1 MPVLLGEKIA
11 CQKKHNPSKAWVFFF
26 AAAFALLCTPL
37 AKAQMQVDISIKRP
51 LYIAYEPL
59 IVNVSI
65 TNLTGEALDLV
76 DSGKNLWFGFQVET
90 LDGRPIPPNESEHI
104 NPPVRLEPGQK
115 LTRAINITPLFPI
128 GEFGGYRIR
137 ASIYAASLNK
147 WFNSDSLSVEI
158 TEGRSIYEKTI
169 GVPQSETSAGSLRKV
184 SLLTHRLPSSSQLYL
199 RIQDPSSGIIY
210 CTHRLGRIVSYG
222 NPEILIDGK
231 NTIHVF
237 QNVAPKVFLYSHIGL
252 NGEIFERAIYNQS
265 GRAKPVSQLKPDG
278 SIAILGATISNN
290 EAAGAAQETPNLSDR
305 PVPLPTPSSK
315 SKDEDPRPKNLLSK

>member
-1 MPVLLGEKIA
+1 MRVLFGEKLLY
-11 CQKKHNPSKAWVFFF
+11 KKAHKPFQLGLLFFIIGLAFLSIPSAE
-26 AAAFALLCTPL
+26 
-37 AKAQMQVDISIKRP
+37 AQIQVDISIKRP

-65 TNLTGEALDLV
+65 SNLTGEALELV
-76 DSGKNLWFGFQVET
+76 DSGKNRWFGFQIET
-90 LDGRPIPPNESEHI
+90 LDGRPIPPNASEHI

-115 LTRAINITPLFPI
+115 LTRAINITPLYPI

-147 WFNSDSLSVEI
+147 WFNSDSLNVDI

-169 GVPQSETSAGSLRKV
+169 GVPQGESSAGSLRKIT
-184 SLLTHRLPSSSQLYL
+184 LLTHRLPSSSQLYL

-222 NPEILIDGK
+222 TPEIRIDGK

-278 SIAILGATISNN
+278 TIAILGATISNN
-290 EAAGAAQETPNLSDR
+290 ETAGAAQETPNLSDR
-305 PVPLPTPSSK
+305 PVPLPAPSTK
-315 SKDEDPRPKNLLSK
+315 SKDEDVRPKNLLSK

>member
-1 MPVLLGEKIA
+1 MRVLLGEKIVG
-11 CQKKHNPSKAWVFFF
+11 KKTHKPFQLKLLFFF
-26 AAAFALLCTPL
+26 IGLAFLCIPR
-37 AKAQMQVDISIKRP
+37 AEAQIQVDISIKRP

-65 TNLTGEALDLV
+65 SNLTGEALELV
-76 DSGKNLWFGFQVET
+76 DSGKNLWFGFQIEN
-90 LDGRPIPPNESEHI
+90 LDGRPIPANESEHI

-115 LTRAINITPLFPI
+115 LTRAINITPLYPI

-147 WFNSDSLSVEI
+147 WFNSDSLNVEI

-169 GVPQSETSAGSLRKV
+169 GVPQSETSAGSLRKIT
-184 SLLTHRLPSSSQLYL
+184 LLTHRLPSSSQLYL
-199 RIQDPSSGIIY
+199 RVQDPSSGIIY

-222 NPEILIDGK
+222 TPEIRIDGK

-278 SIAILGATISNN
+278 TIAILGATISNN
-290 EAAGAAQETPNLSDR
+290 ETAGAAQETPNLSDR
-305 PVPLPTPSSK
+305 PVPLPAPSSK
-315 SKDEDPRPKNLLSK
+315 SKLDDARPKNLLSK

>member
-1 MPVLLGEKIA
+1 MPELLREKIVR
-11 CQKKHNPSKAWVFFF
+11 KKTHILFKAWVLLF
-26 AAAFALLCTPL
+26 AAALVFLGASR
-37 AKAQMQVDISIKRP
+37 ANAQMQVDISIKRP

-65 TNLTGEALDLV
+65 TNLTGEVLDLV
-76 DSGKNLWFGFQVET
+76 DSGKNRWFGFQVET
-90 LDGRPIPPNESEHI
+90 LDGRPIPPNESQHV

-137 ASIYAASLNK
+137 ASIYALSLNK
-147 WFNSDSLSVEI
+147 WFNSEALNVEI
-158 TEGRSIYEKTI
+158 TEGRTIYEKTI
-169 GVPQSETSAGSLRKV
+169 GVPQSEASTGSLRKIT
-184 SLLTHRLPSSSQLYL
+184 LMTHRLPSSSQLYL
-199 RIQDPSSGIIY
+199 RIQDTASGIIY

-222 NPEILIDGK
+222 TPEIVIDGK

-237 QNVAPKVFLYSHIGL
+237 QNVAPKVFLYSHVGL
-252 NGEIFERAIYNQS
+252 NGEIFERSIYNQS
-265 GRAKPVSQLKPDG
+265 GRSKPACQLKSDG

-290 EAAGAAQETPNLSDR
+290 EADGAVQETPNLSDR
-305 PVPLPTPSSK
+305 PVPLPTPGTK